1 MSVINQIQVGS
12 TTYDIQDAAAVPSSR
27 TINGKALSSN
37 ITLNAS
43 DVGAMASTYT
53 APVTSVNG
61 NTGAVV
67 LSIPSVATATPLMDG
82 TAAVGTATKYAREDH
97 KHPSDMTKLNKTAEL
112 QTTNPFAP
120 ESLRGIYISKIDNA
134 FYAADKR
141 WTITSTNTSGSLAN
155 LFDGDY
161 ESQVTISNGNTAVI
175 TMDFSNEPSGY
186 FPSYPYGYILVSFY
200 YNAKPT
206 SVSGR
211 VYCNYAA
218 QGIGWKDISFDPMTD
233 NTTNNN
239 VYKSQHQGYYNISQ
253 IEITIVGDTTNSAGN
268 TKVTQI
274 EMHLDRPYSGRNPFL
289 SKYSSETLYYDLT
302 APKFIGALQG
312 NADTA
317 TSATK
322 ATQDESGNNI
332 KASYAASMSLSG
344 TTLSLLN
351 KNSTALSTV
360 TLAIPSNAADVG
372 AVPTTRKVNNKALS
386 SDITLAASDVGAVPT
401 SRTVN
406 GKSLNSNIS
415 LTAADVGALASTYTA
430 PVTSVNGSTGAVT
443 IAVPTVA
450 SDVGAVPTSRAING
464 YALSS
469 DVTLTASDVGAM
481 PSTHTVVRLYG
492 VTCNANSAVGDFATV
507 NNAAIT
513 ANHVVANIIFSKPN
527 YIRSDVTW
535 TTTDGTFTLNGRC
548 YTATTADI
556 ILVYNDVLVS

>member
-27 TINGKALSSN
+27 TVNGKALSSN
-37 ITLNAS
+37 ITLSAS
-43 DVGAMASTYT
+43 DVGAMPSTYT

-67 LSIPSVATATPLMDG
+67 LAIPSKASDVNALENSTNNAKMAAGVNLYMQYVDGTQKYGWTLATATP
-82 TAAVGTATKYAREDH
+82 
-97 KHPSDMTKLNKTAEL
+97 
-112 QTTNPFAP
+112 
-120 ESLRGIYISKIDNA
+120 
-134 FYAADKR
+134 
-141 WTITSTNTSGSLAN
+141 
-155 LFDGDY
+155 
-161 ESQVTISNGNTAVI
+161 SQYCV
-175 TMDFSNEPSGY
+175 
-186 FPSYPYGYILVSFY
+186 
-200 YNAKPT
+200 AK
-206 SVSGR
+206 
-211 VYCNYAA
+211 
-218 QGIGWKDISFDPMTD
+218 
-233 NTTNNN
+233 
-239 VYKSQHQGYYNISQ
+239 
-253 IEITIVGDTTNSAGN
+253 
-268 TKVTQI
+268 
-274 EMHLDRPYSGRNPFL
+274 
-289 SKYSSETLYYDLT
+289 
-302 APKFIGALQG
+302 
-312 NADTA
+312 
-317 TSATK
+317 
-322 ATQDESGNNI
+322 
-332 KASYAASMSLSG
+332 YAASSY
-344 TTLSLLN
+344 LN
-351 KNSTALSTV
+351 SATPGSTDNSTKVATTAFV
-360 TLAIPSNAADVG
+360 KTAIPTKVSAFTNDSGYLTSYTETDPTVPSWAKESSKPTYTASEVG

-386 SDITLAASDVGAVPT
+386 SDIT
-401 SRTVN
+401 
-406 GKSLNSNIS
+406 